1 MWLGLELR
9 LWLKLG
15 KGWLDLAGV
24 GVKMGL
30 GKGVGLEKGM
40 DGVWMGLNWEGMGLG
55 FGWGWRKR

>member
-15 KGWLDLAGV
+15 KGWLDLVGV

-30 GKGVGLEKGM
+30 EKRVGLEKGM
-40 DGVWMGLNWEGMGLG
+40 DGV
-55 FGWGWRKR
+55 